1 MDIHEDSVGEDA
13 APEPPTALRADEPV
27 PDARIETDPDDWTKV
42 VIDGGTSVPP
52 FDPPDLPDLSAP
64 GPPDPPEP
72 PVPGPPAPAR
82 PVEPVVLDGSVGT
95 DPFDPDAEDPS

>member
-13 APEPPTALRADEPV
+13 APEPPSGLRADEPV
-27 PDARIETDPDDWTKV
+27 PDARIENDPDDWTKV

-52 FDPPDLPDLSAP
+52 F
-64 GPPDPPEP
+64 DPPEP